1 LQLSTGYCQAAGKK
15 GACCALGFAMEM
27 GIDLGTASVLVFVKG
42 KGIVLNEPSVVAVEK
57 DSRKVIAIGEEARR
71 MVGKTPG
78 NIVAIRPLRDGVIA
92 DYDITEAML
101 KYFIRSICGS
111 RTMVK
116 PRVVVCVPSGCTAVE
131 KRAVTDAAVQAGSR
145 KTDVIEEPL
154 AAALGAG
161 LDILQPRGHAVV
173 DIGGGTTD
181 IAVLSLGGIVLSE
194 SIRTGGDK
202 FDEAIIRYIKRVYN
216 LLIGERTAE
225 EVKISIG
232 TAIPGINKG
241 TFGIRGRDLMSG
253 LPKTVEVTSQEISEA
268 LAEPIEDIIATLKYV
283 LERTPPEL
291 AGDIAEHGVVMTGGG
306 SLLHDFD
313 VRITRETG
321 VPVIVA
327 DDPISCVAKGAGR
340 ALEEFETVASNWVP
354 LKRAGAR

>member
-1 LQLSTGYCQAAGKK
+1 MPEYYPGSGKK
-15 GACCALGFAMEM
+15 GACCALGFALEI

-42 KGIVLNEPSVVAVEK
+42 KGVVLNEPAVVAVEK

-78 NIVAIRPLRDGVIA
+78 NIIAIRPLRDGVIA

-101 KYFIRSICGS
+101 KYFIRGICGS
-111 RTMVK
+111 RSMLK
-116 PRVVVCVPSGCTAVE
+116 PRVVVCIPSGCTAVE

-161 LDILQPRGHAVV
+161 LDILQPRGHAVLDV
-173 DIGGGTTD
+173 GGGTTD
-181 IAVLSLGGIVLSE
+181 VAVLSLGGIVISE
-194 SIRTGGDK
+194 SIRIGGNK
-202 FDEAIIRYIKRVYN
+202 FDDAIIRYVKRAYN

-232 TAIPGINKG
+232 TAIPGLSKD
-241 TFGIRGRDLMSG
+241 TFGIRGRDLMTG
-253 LPKTVEVTSQEISEA
+253 LPKTVEVTSKEVSEA
-268 LAEPIEDIIATLKYV
+268 LAEPIADIITTVKYV

-313 VRITRETG
+313 TRLARETG
-321 VPVIVA
+321 VPVVVA
-327 DDPISCVAKGAGR
+327 EDPVSCVAKGAGR
-340 ALEEFETVASNWVP
+340 ALEEFESVASNWVP
-354 LKRAGAR
+354 LKRPGAR

>member
-1 LQLSTGYCQAAGKK
+1 
-15 GACCALGFAMEM
+15 M
-27 GIDLGTASVLVFVKG
+27 GIDLGTASVLVYVKG
-42 KGIVLNEPSVVAVEK
+42 KGIVLNEPSVVAVERE
-57 DSRKVIAIGEEARR
+57 SRRVIAIGEEARR

-78 NIVAIRPLRDGVIA
+78 NIIAIRPLRDGVIA

-101 KYFIRSICGS
+101 KYFIRGICGS
-111 RTMVK
+111 RSMLK
-116 PRVVVCVPSGCTAVE
+116 PRVVICVPSGCTAVE
-131 KRAVTDAAVQAGSR
+131 KRAVMDAAAQAGSR

-161 LDILQPRGHAVV
+161 LDILQPRGHALL

-202 FDEAIIRYIKRVYN
+202 FDDSIIRHIKRAYN

-232 TAIPGINKG
+232 TAIPGSDQG
-241 TFGIRGRDLMSG
+241 TFAIRGRDLMSG

-268 LAEPIEDIIATLKYV
+268 LAEPIEDIVSTLKFV

-291 AGDIAEHGVVMTGGG
+291 AGDVAEHGVVMTGGG

-313 VRITRETG
+313 TRLARETG
-321 VPVIVA
+321 VPVAIA

-340 ALEEFETVASNWVP
+340 ALEEFESVASNWVS
-354 LKRAGAR
+354 LKRTNNR